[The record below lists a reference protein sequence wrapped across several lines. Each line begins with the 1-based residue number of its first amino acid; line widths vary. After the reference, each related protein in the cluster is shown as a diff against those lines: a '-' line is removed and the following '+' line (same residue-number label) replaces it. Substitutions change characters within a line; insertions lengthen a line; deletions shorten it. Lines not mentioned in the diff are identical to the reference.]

1 MAQHGTFQMPDPMVS
16 EKEKD
21 EDYHKR
27 FVQALVN
34 RSVNANFDLEYSAM
48 TESYRYYQ
56 GTQSNDA
63 WEFMQTDESGSV
75 LPATWINY
83 NSIKNRVDNLVGD
96 FISRGYEIY
105 AETINKDS
113 LLEKAAGK
121 QEMEMDMRMAP
132 DIKALEDYFN
142 FPLFGDKYIPK
153 TEEELDEFWRVKKS
167 DAEIVMTGAMNIIA
181 KQSNWDYERIAMFRD
196 VIITNRMFAKN
207 EIVEG
212 MPQTRR
218 IDPRFM
224 IYDRNSTDDML
235 TDSSF
240 WGEIRY
246 MNIGDAATAYNM
258 SKKEI
263 EEAYSSYQEFLKAGN
278 DFTSSQTDFGAINP
292 ELSTSFFKEDEG
304 HLRVLVATA
313 YWVDFKIIAHKEKKD
328 KYGNDYLYRTSDKNT
343 GDDIKK
349 KTIKVWRK
357 GTLIG
362 GKIFKEWGL
371 AENQTR
377 DVDNMAT
384 TTPPYFAVIPNY
396 LNSTAV
402 SKVQQIKGLQDL
414 KNIALY
420 NMQLDMTRAGS
431 KGFIYDIAQIP
442 EGWDFDTVIK
452 YVKNTG
458 ITVIDSMKDG
468 MPANYNQFS
477 QYDLT
482 LSSSVEQYIKIAA
495 MVDDQINKI
504 TGVSDERQGVI
515 KNASQAVGVTQAA
528 LAQSSMTTEVLF
540 QLYYQTASRIFNHLA
555 GLVKITWPFNKSRF
569 IPLIGTTGINF
580 LEEDIALDLSDYNVY
595 LKELP
600 PAVSNHQNFQAII
613 MASLQSGAVSLPS
626 AMQLLLETNV
636 REGLAALKKEVA
648 KGEAKAQE
656 MQQQQQQ
663 AEAQMQQQQ
672 QQANAQMQ
680 QQAHAYELDKI
691 NAQGQWTMKSSGLN
705 SSTALSKE
713 KIDFAKKLELEKIK
727 ERSFKRS
734 QGK

>member
-1 MAQHGTFQMPDPMVS
+1 MAQHGTFNMPDPMVS

-34 RSVNANFDLEYSAM
+34 RSVNSNFDLEYAAM

-56 GTQSNDA
+56 GTQSNEA
-63 WEFMQTDESGSV
+63 WDFMQTDESGSV

-105 AETINKDS
+105 AETISKDA

-132 DIKALEDYFN
+132 DIKALEEHFN
-142 FPLFGDKYIPK
+142 FPLFGDKYIPQ
-153 TEEELDEFWRVKKS
+153 TAEELDEFWRLKKS
-167 DAEIVMTGAMNIIA
+167 DSEIIMTAAMNIIA

-196 VIITNRMFAKN
+196 IIITNRMFAKN

-235 TDSSF
+235 TDSSY

-246 MNIGDAATAYNM
+246 MNIGDAATMYNM

-263 EEAYSSYQEFLKAGN
+263 EEAYQSYQEYLKAGN
-278 DFTSSQTDFGAINP
+278 DFSGAQADFGALSA
-292 ELSTSFFKEDEG
+292 ELSTSFFKEDDG
-304 HLRVLVATA
+304 RLRVLVATA
-313 YWVDFKIIAHKEKKD
+313 YWVDFKVIAHKEKKD

-343 GDDIKK
+343 GDDINK
-349 KTIKVWRK
+349 KTVKVWRR

-362 GKIFKEWGL
+362 GKVFKEWGL
-371 AENQTR
+371 AENQVR
-377 DVDNMAT
+377 DVDNMST

-431 KGFIYDIAQIP
+431 KGFIYDVAQIP
-442 EGWDFDTVIK
+442 EGWDFDTVLK

-468 MPANYNQFS
+468 MPANYNQFA

-482 LSSSVEQYIKIAA
+482 LSNSVEQYIKIAA

-555 GLVKITWPFNKSRF
+555 GLVKITWPYNKARF

-580 LEEDIALDLSDYNVY
+580 LEEDIALDLSDYNAY

-600 PAVSNHQNFQAII
+600 PSVSNQQNFQAIV
-613 MASLQSGAVSLPS
+613 MAALQSGAVSLPS

-636 REGLAALKKEVA
+636 REGLASLKKEVA
-648 KGEAKAQE
+648 QQEAKAQ
-656 MQQQQQQ
+656 QAQQ
-663 AEAQMQQQQ
+663 AEAQQAQQMQQQQ
-672 QQANAQMQ
+672 QQADAQMQ
-680 QQAHAYELDKI
+680 QQEHAQEVDKI
-691 NAQGQWTMKSSGLN
+691 NTKGQWDMKASGLN
-705 SSTALSKE
+705 SSTTLSKE

-727 ERSFKRS
+727 ARTVKRS